1 MQVVLAVISLAV
13 ISLAVISS
21 AVISSSSQLTRKSS
35 SEQTLAKYI

>member
-13 ISLAVISS
+13 ISLAVISL
-21 AVISSSSQLTRKSS
+21 AVISSSSQLTCKSS